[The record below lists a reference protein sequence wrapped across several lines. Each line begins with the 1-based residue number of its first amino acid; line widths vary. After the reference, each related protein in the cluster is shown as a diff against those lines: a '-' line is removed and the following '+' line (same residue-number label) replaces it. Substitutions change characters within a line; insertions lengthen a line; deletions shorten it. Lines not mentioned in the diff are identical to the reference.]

1 MNRLFQFLKPLRL
14 PIATVLT
21 LVAIRVLSDLYLP
34 TLTADIVNNGIVLG
48 NTHHIIQV
56 GIRMLTIAALGGAA
70 SIAASYQSARVA
82 AAFARVLREKVF
94 SRVES
99 FSLPEFDKFGTPSLI
114 NRTTNDV
121 TQLQMV
127 LLFGLRLIVT
137 APLMSIGG
145 IFMAF
150 SLDPTLSLIFI
161 AILPF
166 LIIIITFIA
175 RRGIPL
181 FRRVQKRLDSLN
193 LVLREGLTG
202 IRVVRAFNRDTYE
215 GERFQKAN
223 LNYTTTAIQVQRT
236 MAIMRPVMML
246 LMNFTTIGI
255 IWFGGLRIDSG
266 FMQLGDLM
274 AFIQYGMHI
283 MFSLAMLSMMFV
295 QIPRAT
301 ASAHR
306 VVEVLDTVPGIRD
319 AGVVTPIENV
329 KGYLEFKDV
338 TFSYPG
344 AERPALSNIS
354 FQATPGQVTAII
366 GGTGSGKSTLSS
378 LILRLYD
385 VDRGSIHI
393 DGIDIRKLALE
404 DLRRKI
410 GFVPQ
415 KAVLFTGS
423 IEDNILF
430 GNDGATTG
438 DVIRAARVAQ
448 AANFIEKMPAGY
460 ASLITQEGRNI
471 SGGQKQRL
479 AIARALARKPRIY
492 ILDEFFSALDFRT
505 GAQLRTALKKETGNS
520 TVIIIAQR
528 VSTIMDADQIIVLE
542 EGKIAGLG
550 THKELLATCRIYRE
564 IASSQLTE
572 EEIA

>member
-1 MNRLFQFLKPLRL
+1 MQRLFQYLQPLRL
-14 PIATVLT
+14 PIGAVLI
-21 LVAIRVLSDLYLP
+21 LVTIRVLSDLYLP
-34 TLTADIVNNGIVLG
+34 TLTADIVNNGIVAG
-48 NTHHIIQV
+48 NTGYILQV
-56 GIRMLTIAALGGAA
+56 GIHMLAIAALGGAA

-82 AAFARVLREKVF
+82 ASFAQVLREEVF
-94 SRVES
+94 TRVGS
-99 FSLPEFDKFGTPSLI
+99 FSLTEFDKFGTTSLI
-114 NRTTNDV
+114 NRTTNDI

-145 IFMAF
+145 IFMAL
-150 SLDPTLSLIFI
+150 SLDSALSLVFI
-161 AILPF
+161 AILPL

-181 FRRVQKRLDSLN
+181 FQRVQERLDILN

-202 IRVVRAFNRDTYE
+202 IRVVRAFNRDLYE
-215 GERFQKAN
+215 RKRFQGAN
-223 LNYTTTAIQVQRT
+223 LDYTTTAIQVQRT

-246 LMNFTTIGI
+246 IMNLTTISI

-266 FMQLGDLM
+266 FMLVGDLM

-306 VVEVLDTVPGIRD
+306 VAEVLNTVAQVQDPALAIP
-319 AGVVTPIENV
+319 AGNG
-329 KGYLEFKDV
+329 KGNLEFKDV

-344 AERPALSNIS
+344 AERPALSHIS
-354 FQATPGQVTAII
+354 FQAIPGQVTAII

-378 LILRLYD
+378 LLLRLYD
-385 VDRGSIHI
+385 IDKGSIEI
-393 DGIDIRKLALE
+393 DGIDIRELALE
-404 DLRRKI
+404 DLRGRI

-430 GNDGATTG
+430 GNQNAGAK
-438 DVIRAARVAQ
+438 DVIRAAEVAQ
-448 AANFIEKMPAGY
+448 AANFIEKMPLGY

-479 AIARALARKPRIY
+479 AIARALARKPDIY
-492 ILDEFFSALDFRT
+492 ILDEFFSALDFQT
-505 GAQLRTALKKETGNS
+505 GARLRRALKEETGHS

-528 VSTIMDADQIIVLE
+528 VSTIMDAEQIIVLE
-542 EGKIAGLG
+542 EGKIVGLG
-550 THKELLATCRIYRE
+550 THRELLVTCRVYKE